1 MTAPERR
8 VSTTLALVFALR
20 MLGLFLVLPVFALEA
35 PHYTGGDDPTRVGIA
50 LGLYGL
56 TQALL
61 QMPLGL
67 ASDRWGRRPV
77 IVGGMLVFAA
87 GSFAAAA
94 ADSIWGLMLGRALQ
108 GAGAV
113 SAATMALLADLTRES
128 VRTKAMAMI
137 GASIGL
143 VFALALAIAPLLA
156 AWWGLPGIFTI
167 TGVLALLATGAVVGL
182 VPAPSATPPAPHAD
196 VLLHGGARPLALP
209 GQASPV
215 RNLWGHPDVLRLNA
229 GVFLLHTIQMAMW
242 VIVPA
247 LLVRAGLAQAAHWQ
261 FYLPIVTL
269 AFLSVGALFALE
281 RRGLLRV
288 AMLGSI
294 ALIAL
299 VQLGLLALAADVR
312 TPPAL
317 WALAVLMLLFF
328 VAFNTLEAS
337 QPSLLS
343 RLAPAHLRGAAL
355 GAYNTL
361 QALGLFAGGALGGAL
376 LQWAQP
382 WALFGVTALLAA
394 LWLALT
400 WPLRVTAPA

>member
-8 VSTTLALVFALR
+8 ASTTLALVFALR
-20 MLGLFLVLPVFALEA
+20 MMGLFLVLPVFALEA

-50 LGLYGL
+50 IGLYGL

-77 IVGGMLVFAA
+77 IVGGMLVFTA
-87 GSFAAAA
+87 GSFAAAT

-143 VFALALAIAPLLA
+143 VFALALAVAPLLA
-156 AWWGLPGIFTI
+156 AWWGLPGIFMI
-167 TGVLALLATGAVVGL
+167 TGALALLATVAVVWL
-182 VPAPSATPPAPHAD
+182 VPTPSAQTRTAPPTTRTGVWHD
-196 VLLHGGARPLALP
+196 ALTK
-209 GQASPV
+209 QASPL
-215 RNLWGHPDVLRLNA
+215 RDLWGHPDVLRLNA

-247 LLVRAGLAQAAHWQ
+247 LLVRAGLAQSAHWQ
-261 FYLPIVTL
+261 FYLPIVTV

-281 RRGLLRV
+281 RRGLLRI
-288 AMLGSI
+288 AMLSCI

-299 VQLGLLALAADVR
+299 VQLGLLVLAGNAQ

-317 WALAVLMLLFF
+317 WALVVLMLLFF
-328 VAFNTLEAS
+328 IAFNTLEAS

-376 LQWAQP
+376 LQWAQQP
-382 WALFGVTALLAA
+382 WALFGVTTLLAA
-394 LWLALT
+394 LWLAMT
-400 WPLRVTAPA
+400 WPLRVPTPA